1 MIRDARNNGATK
13 AASVARTEARRGR
26 DAAILALR
34 GRGLTQAAICA
45 RTGLSASTVYKCLR
59 RLQSVSA
66 LVEEALVNRPVT
78 ADELHVTASDML
90 RADILDIYECSP
102 CKCGGAQTCPT
113 CGGSGHVSTGKFRPI
128 SAWPRVWRD
137 MLQECQTEPVFER
150 STDGVQGGALKSWD
164 EVGQRVK
171 YKFLDRLKLRDHV
184 GRLKSV
190 DAFVNDRPDAN
201 APVQRI
207 EISWQIGPEQPA
219 QRVIEAEIVKD

>member
-1 MIRDARNNGATK
+1 MAQGATLPNMRAKAMIRDARNNGATK

-45 RTGLSASTVYKCLR
+45 RTGLCASTVYKCLR

-78 ADELHVTASDML
+78 ADELHVTASDKL
-90 RADILDIYECSP
+90 RADFKDILKP
-102 CKCGGAQTCPT
+102 
-113 CGGSGHVSTGKFRPI
+113 STDDFLPI
-128 SAWPRVWRD
+128 EEWPREWRD
-137 MLQECQTEPVFER
+137 MLTGVERKPVYER
-150 STDGVQGGALKSWD
+150 STDGEVKGQSAAWD
-164 EVGQRVK
+164 LVGYEVK
-171 YKFLDRLKLRDHV
+171 YKFMDRLRLFEAV
-184 GRLKSV
+184 GKLKSV

-207 EISWQIGPEQPA
+207 EISWQIGPEHPA
-219 QRVIEAEIVKD
+219 PRVIEAEIVKD